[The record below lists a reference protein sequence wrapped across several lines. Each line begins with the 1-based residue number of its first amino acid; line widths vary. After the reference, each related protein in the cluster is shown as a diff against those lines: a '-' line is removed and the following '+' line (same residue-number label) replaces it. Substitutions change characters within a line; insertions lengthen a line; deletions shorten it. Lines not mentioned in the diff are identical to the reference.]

1 MNICHTNTH
10 NIHETRRK
18 KDNYLQ
24 LFTQVQFIEWSH
36 QQLNSAASNE
46 RMTGQR
52 ATNRNGCRM
61 QQVHSLPWNLSRG
74 NEELN
79 EWPNDSWCHCQD
91 LNWESPK
98 YKSEASGGFNLSRSW
113 QPLLHTLKNK
123 RRPETHGRERPA
135 SQPSLR
141 IVIQAKPSQS
151 SNWGAETCAKR
162 KSTSTSLL
170 DIPAF
175 DRKAGLKN
183 RHLISNRGICL
194 R

>member
-1 MNICHTNTH
+1 MAEHSFNH
-10 NIHETRRK
+10 NHIIR
-18 KDNYLQ
+18 LQ
-24 LFTQVQFIEWSH
+24 DTKILSTKTSYTDRLIRESIEIEMH
-36 QQLNSAASNE
+36 SNN
-46 RMTGQR
+46 
-52 ATNRNGCRM
+52 TNREGC
-61 QQVHSLPWNLSRG
+61 
-74 NEELN
+74 
-79 EWPNDSWCHCQD
+79 
-91 LNWESPK
+91 
-98 YKSEASGGFNLSRSW
+98 FSRSW
-113 QPLLHTLKNK
+113 QPPLHRLKNK

-183 RHLISNRGICL
+183 RHLITNRGICL